1 MRLLAVELN
10 RFRSRRAI
18 GFLVLAAVLVA
29 VVLVG
34 ATAWNSRPLTEADRT
49 DAAAQADLEG
59 QRSELQAEVQ
69 ACRADPE
76 GYLGPDATAD
86 DCPSALIP
94 SASSYYPRH
103 ALDLG
108 SSLKN
113 EGIGLA
119 LIVVG
124 LIVIAASTFAGADWS
139 SGSMTNQ
146 LVFEPRRT
154 RVWLAKAAA
163 VTIGSGLV
171 AVVVLS
177 GFWLA
182 LGAFAEARG
191 ISVSSSDV
199 SEVVWH
205 IARAVA
211 LSMGA
216 ALGAFALT
224 MLFRH
229 TVATLA
235 LLFVYSVGGE
245 IAVNVLPFEGA
256 GRWSVGNNAFGWLA
270 AHHRYF
276 DATIIC
282 TPGERCSSMQVMT
295 HLEAGVFLGILV
307 LISVVAS
314 IVWSQRRDV

>member
-34 ATAWNSRPLTEADRT
+34 ATAWNSRPLTDADRT

-76 GYLGPDATAD
+76 GYLGPGATAD

-108 SSLKN
+108 SSLKT

-182 LGAFAEARG
+182 LGAVAEARG
-191 ISVSSSDV
+191 ISVSSSEV

-205 IARAVA
+205 VARAVA

-270 AHHRYF
+270 THHRYF
-276 DATIIC
+276 DATITC